1 MAGSAGSGAAGPRHR
16 GGCSGL
22 GAKNIQNCLLTL
34 MDSRNAFHSSCFGMG
49 MAVGSSGRTRVQEI
63 RSGKG
68 YTRTTK
74 SNPYVNGSSGD

>member
-49 MAVGSSGRTRVQEI
+49 MAVGSSGRTSGETFKQEVPKRI
-63 RSGKG
+63 GASAR
-68 YTRTTK
+68 
-74 SNPYVNGSSGD
+74 